1 MNGIRDISEATAP
14 ASIER
19 LMLEAEVQSTCV
31 KWMRARGYWARKF
44 SSMSQRSVPDYLF
57 SKERGPL
64 ISTIDDCHTHR
75 FYIKFFC
82 EFKRE
87 GCKVDKETGFMS
99 TQAQLDEQAAMRE
112 AGWDGFECS
121 DVDEFKRWV
130 LAYERN
136 A

>member
-1 MNGIRDISEATAP
+1 MKEISEATTP

-31 KWMRARGYWARKF
+31 KWMRTRGYWARKF

-57 SKERGPL
+57 S
-64 ISTIDDCHTHR
+64 R
-75 FYIKFFC
+75 FAGYGEIHIPPALDRIKFFC
-82 EFKRE
+82 EFKRQ

-99 TQAQLDEQAAMRE
+99 TQAQLDEQKAMRE

-121 DVDEFKRWV
+121 DVNEFKRWV

-136 A
+136 GGR

>member
-1 MNGIRDISEATAP
+1 MNGIMDISEATAP

-19 LMLEAEVQSTCV
+19 LMLEAEVQSACV

-57 SKERGPL
+57 SRKGHALGEYGWTDR
-64 ISTIDDCHTHR
+64 DAR
-75 FYIKFFC
+75 KIKFFC

-87 GCKVDKETGFMS
+87 GCKIDKETGFMS
-99 TQAQLDEQAAMRE
+99 TQAQLDEQKAMRE

>member
-1 MNGIRDISEATAP
+1 MNGIKDISEADKP

-19 LMLEAEVQSTCV
+19 LMLEAEVQSACV

-57 SKERGPL
+57 SKVALWREEEGHDR
-64 ISTIDDCHTHR
+64 
-75 FYIKFFC
+75 IKFFC

-99 TQAQLDEQAAMRE
+99 TQAQLDEQKAMRE

-121 DVDEFKRWV
+121 NVDEFKRWV

>member
-1 MNGIRDISEATAP
+1 MNGIKDISEADKP

-19 LMLEAEVQSTCV
+19 LMLEAEVQSACV

-57 SKERGPL
+57 GKQSDKYWMPDMPGPVFVL
-64 ISTIDDCHTHR
+64 R
-75 FYIKFFC
+75 IKFFC

-99 TQAQLDEQAAMRE
+99 TRAQLDEQAAMRA

>member
-1 MNGIRDISEATAP
+1 MNGIKDISEADKP

-19 LMLEAEVQSTCV
+19 LMLEAEVQSACV

-57 SKERGPL
+57 AKRGLSMP
-64 ISTIDDCHTHR
+64 ITGANKV
-75 FYIKFFC
+75 KFFC

-99 TQAQLDEQAAMRE
+99 TQAQLDEQASMRA

-136 A
+136 AHG